1 MRYSEKEMTV
11 AIQYNILQRGFKN
24 VSRDGRVTGFQ
35 LLVKTAYYRGVALSL
50 IEGIDVT
57 VDGESF
63 NNDQIRCTIG
73 DHTYN
78 FAEMESISDVWW
90 PWLEPAILT
99 VSKPG
104 GLKPAVHNVRVV
116 VKLRISYMPST
127 PNTYT
132 FEDKLVLMS

>member
-1 MRYSEKEMTV
+1 MP
-11 AIQYNILQRGFKN
+11 IQYNILQRGFKN
-24 VSRDGRVTGFQ
+24 VSRSGQITGFQ

-63 NNDQIRCTIG
+63 RSDQVSFTVGDRTYTIG
-73 DHTYN
+73 
-78 FAEMESISDVWW
+78 EMASVSDVWW
-90 PWLEPAILT
+90 PWLEPAVLT

-104 GLKPAVHNVRVV
+104 GLKPAVHNVRVA
-116 VKLRISYMPST
+116 VKLRISYMPFTPST
-127 PNTYT
+127 YA

>member
-1 MRYSEKEMTV
+1 M

-63 NNDQIRCTIG
+63 KSDQIRFTIG
-73 DHTYN
+73 DRSYS
-78 FAEMESISDVWW
+78 FAEMESVSDVWW
-90 PWLEPAILT
+90 PWLEPATLT

-104 GLKPAVHNVRVV
+104 GLKPAVHNVRVQV
-116 VKLRISYMPST
+116 RLRISYMPFTPST
-127 PNTYT
+127 YA
-132 FEDKLVLMS
+132 FEDKLVLMG